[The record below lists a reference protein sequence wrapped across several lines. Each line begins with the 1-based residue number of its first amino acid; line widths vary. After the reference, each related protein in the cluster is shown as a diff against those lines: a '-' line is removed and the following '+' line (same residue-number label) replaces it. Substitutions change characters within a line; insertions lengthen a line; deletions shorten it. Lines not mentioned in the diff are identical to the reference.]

1 MVFYIQGM
9 RGDMKDHKQAA
20 ILAHYLAGGSL
31 TVFEAWSLF
40 HTSEL
45 RRCNSRINNILRAEG
60 KGREIKGEFET
71 DQSYKRY
78 RLITSAIFQHAT
90 GLPDDLQGLDSCKQ
104 EKMAEASYQEAFT
117 RG

>member
-1 MVFYIQGM
+1 
-9 RGDMKDHKQAA
+9 MKDHKQAA

-78 RLITSAIFQHAT
+78 RLITSAAQHET
-90 GLPDDLQGLDSCKQ
+90 RLPDDLQGLDKCKQ
-104 EKMAEASYQEAFT
+104 GAAGVDYQEALEAFT

>member
-1 MVFYIQGM
+1 M
-9 RGDMKDHKQAA
+9 
-20 ILAHYLAGGSL
+20 
-31 TVFEAWSLF
+31 F

-78 RLITSAIFQHAT
+78 RLITSAAQHET
-90 GLPDDLQGLDSCKQ
+90 GLPADLQGLAGGEQD
-104 EKMAEASYQEAFT
+104 AAGVDYQKALEAFT